1 MRGIRGDLSFRWL
14 FLCRPARERFRNPFW
29 REIHLRQRN
38 AAIEHF
44 AIAGNQSVLQPDLC
58 DSSEKH
64 PRALAARD
72 VGGVGKTVAR
82 VGVKPVLHHVAD
94 HRATAELTVESVVIN
109 SIGNKAGRR
118 GGAVAA
124 ADRLTHALEQCA
136 ERGRFIFHSAL
147 PFPGSAAMRTLPKP
161 AGTRSGI
168 PRSPEWR
175 TRSRCRSC
183 GRT

>member
-1 MRGIRGDLSFRWL
+1 MRDGLYRMRGIRGDLSFRWL

-44 AIAGNQSVLQPDLC
+44 AIVGNQSVLQPDLC

-82 VGVKPVLHHVAD
+82 VTQA
-94 HRATAELTVESVVIN
+94 
-109 SIGNKAGRR
+109 
-118 GGAVAA
+118 AVAQGI
-124 ADRLTHALEQCA
+124 RKC
-136 ERGRFIFHSAL
+136 
-147 PFPGSAAMRTLPKP
+147 PGEVA
-161 AGTRSGI
+161 
-168 PRSPEWR
+168 
-175 TRSRCRSC
+175 
-183 GRT
+183 